1 MTPSKLS
8 IAPVPV
14 ILPPNGELRAGRVL
28 LAGSP
33 ERLRP
38 LRDAL
43 SAMLDAR
50 LVDAGESLLERCRG
64 APPDLLLLDAALPGA
79 WNLCRHLKVDVATR
93 DIVVL
98 GVTLHGGVTAVAE
111 GLAAG
116 MADFILVPIDPALA
130 VARVRLHLLLK
141 AQGDALRAID
151 RSAPSGRDEAE
162 PRLSELGDRAAFNSR
177 LSAEWC
183 RAARNGSTLSV
194 MVLAVDGFALHL
206 RVCGEAAAAGSL
218 VRIADVLGAAI
229 RRPGDLVA
237 YVGGDR
243 FACVLPETD
252 PGGALERAALIEQQV
267 RALAIAADDA
277 GTAACLTVSAGVAT
291 TIATG
296 HEAAPLLALAETQLA
311 AAQAAGGG
319 QARAAVL

>member
-1 MTPSKLS
+1 MTHSNLS
-8 IAPVPV
+8 IATVPV
-14 ILPPNGELRAGRVL
+14 MHSPNGELRAGRVL

-33 ERLRP
+33 DRLQP
-38 LRDAL
+38 LCDAL

-50 LVDAGESLLERCRG
+50 LVDADESLVEQCRR
-64 APPDLLLLDAALPGA
+64 APQDLVLLDAAFPGA
-79 WNLCRHLKVDVATR
+79 WNLCRRLKADVATR
-93 DIVVL
+93 DIGVL
-98 GVTLHGGVTAVAE
+98 GVALHGGVAAVAE

-141 AQGDALRAID
+141 AQADALRALD
-151 RSAPSGRDEAE
+151 RSAPVGRDETG
-162 PRLSELGDRAAFNSR
+162 PRLSELGDRAAFQSR
-177 LSAEWC
+177 LTAEWG
-183 RAARNGSTLSV
+183 RAARNGSTLSA
-194 MVLAVDGFALHL
+194 MVLAVDGFARHH
-206 RVCGEAAAAGSL
+206 RVCGDVAAAGSL
-218 VRIADVLGAAI
+218 GRIADVLAAAI

-267 RALAIAADDA
+267 RALAIAVDAA
-277 GTAACLTVSAGVAT
+277 GTAPCLTVSLGVAT